1 MSKLGK
7 FFIAIIVI
15 LVLLWTL
22 FPFYWM
28 FITSIKSNADIYN
41 ININPFLTKSFTL
54 EHYKYLLEE
63 THFLTWYKNSII
75 VTIIATTITIIVSL
89 CAGYSLS
96 RLKFRGASFWGLL
109 IFVSYLIPPT
119 LLFIPLSQVVSF
131 LKVSNSIWAL
141 VITYPTFLVPF
152 ATWLLMSYFSTIPFE
167 LEECAFIDGASRM
180 QTLLKVILPISL
192 PAIVTV
198 SLFSF
203 VLSWGEMI
211 YALVFTLSTL
221 NKTLVVGLRTELIRG
236 DIYYWGPLMAA
247 ALMSAI
253 PVIIIFSFFTDLYV
267 SGLTKGAIKY

>member
-28 FITSIKSNADIYN
+28 FITSIKSNADTYN
-41 ININPFLTKSFTL
+41 ININPFLTKNFTL
-54 EHYKYLLEE
+54 EHYKYLLEK
-63 THFLTWYKNSII
+63 TKFLTWYKNSII

-167 LEECAFIDGASRM
+167 LEESAFIDGASRI
-180 QTLLKVILPISL
+180 QTLVKVILPISL

-211 YALVFTLSTL
+211 YALVFTPSTL
-221 NKTLVVGLRTELIRG
+221 SKTLVVGLRTELIRG

-267 SGLTKGAIKY
+267 SGLTKGSVKY

>member
-1 MSKLGK
+1 MSTLGK
-7 FFIAIIVI
+7 YFIAIIVI

-28 FITSIKSNADIYN
+28 FITSIKSNADTYN

-54 EHYKYLLEE
+54 EHYQYLLEE
-63 THFLTWYKNSII
+63 TKFLTWYKNSII

-180 QTLLKVILPISL
+180 QTLLKIILPISL

-211 YALVFTLSTL
+211 YALVFTPSTL
-221 NKTLVVGLRTELIRG
+221 SKTLVVGLRTELIRG

-267 SGLTKGAIKY
+267 SGLTKGSVKY